1 MNYVV
6 AVPVDKSLAEFIG
19 KKSSENGIAFYNR
32 KVDDHV
38 VVALAPTNPQEKFYG
53 FVETMLLA
61 DQIVIS
67 TASVDRL
74 LGEALIT
81 AELLGKHLII
91 TEENDVKALLA
102 GTGIKDFEFSS
113 REQLLEKILAYR
125 KPAEPAGVR
134 IDIDQAF
141 PVKGIGSVALGIV
154 TRGTVKVHDKLI
166 HNSGKEVEIKS
177 IQSQDV
183 DQKEA
188 GMGTRVGIALKG
200 IESDEMD
207 KGDILCHTRIPKVK
221 SITLSAKRSTF
232 VGEELK
238 EGGRYMIAAN
248 FSHSIAFLDDPK
260 TMRFTLEKPI
270 AIEKGQRVTVSRE
283 QQPRVFASGT
293 VTEATA

>member
-6 AVPVDKSLAEFIG
+6 AVPVDKNLAEFIG
-19 KKSSENGIAFYNR
+19 KKGGENGITFYNR
-32 KVDDHV
+32 KADDNV
-38 VVALAPTNPQEKFYG
+38 VVALFPTNPQEKFYS
-53 FVETMLLA
+53 FVESMLLA

-67 TASVDRL
+67 TANVDRL
-74 LGEALIT
+74 LGEALIA

-91 TEENDVKALLA
+91 TEENDIKALLA

-113 REQLLEKILAYR
+113 KEQLLEKITAYKR
-125 KPAEPAGVR
+125 KEEAAGVR

-166 HNSGKEVEIKS
+166 HSSGKEVEIKS

-188 GMGTRVGIALKG
+188 SRGTRVGIAMKG
-200 IESDEMD
+200 IDSDETD
-207 KGDILCHTRIPKVK
+207 KGDILCNTKIPKVK
-221 SITLSAKRSTF
+221 SFTLSIKRSAF
-232 VGEELK
+232 VAEELK
-238 EGGRYMIAAN
+238 EGGRYMVAAN
-248 FSHSIAFLDDPK
+248 FSHSIAFLDNLK
-260 TMRFTLEKPI
+260 EMRFTLEKPI
-270 AIEKGQRVTVSRE
+270 AMERGQQIALSRE

-293 VTEATA
+293 VTDATA